1 MHMLSPRCLP
11 RTLKGVGGARLIDMP
26 GVTYPES
33 VLTGR
38 KGIDQRS
45 GKPHARPPEWGIST
59 REAAEML
66 GISTRATRALLN
78 RLNSEYRLVACPGG
92 GACMYWDRRVVERE
106 LDNRIPLV
114 RKQPEKLCSASEACY
129 ILLVA
134 RSSLSRY
141 VQRGLLKEHRIRLA
155 TPTGVRVLSCFLR
168 SEVRNLAARK
178 EAARAREEEVRRE
191 RLKRNWNGRIGGGEV
206 DLDSANS

>member
-1 MHMLSPRCLP
+1 
-11 RTLKGVGGARLIDMP
+11 
-26 GVTYPES
+26 
-33 VLTGR
+33 
-38 KGIDQRS
+38 
-45 GKPHARPPEWGIST
+45 
-59 REAAEML
+59 ML
-66 GISTRATRALLN
+66 GISIRATRALLN